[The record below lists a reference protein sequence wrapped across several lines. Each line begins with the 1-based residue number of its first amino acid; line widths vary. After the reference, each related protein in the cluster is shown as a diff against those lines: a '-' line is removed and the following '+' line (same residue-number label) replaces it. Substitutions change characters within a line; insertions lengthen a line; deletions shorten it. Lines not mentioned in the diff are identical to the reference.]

1 MRAGLAAV
9 VAGALLGLSLAV
21 DAPARSTAFWGWRYG
36 PISGT
41 VTLTTTSPRLVCAEG
56 ARNERRVVQATYRTT
71 FTGRSMRQIRAASDI
86 EYNLAA
92 GGPAGNTEPIDVRLS
107 RSFQETIHVRTIV
120 INDLGEEV
128 CTLSDEPCSGTE
140 IKALR
145 RASNRLNVRMR
156 PGGRVRIYP
165 SLPGGGPFGT
175 CARGAGEPNSTW
187 DVVRLG
193 KVFPL
198 ALFNVRRSTLRFAW
212 RGRVRGETERGT
224 PVAGSLDY
232 RAQVGLV
239 RLPGTPRARCRVC

>member
-1 MRAGLAAV
+1 MRASLAAV

-36 PISGT
+36 PITGT
-41 VTLTTTSPRLVCAEG
+41 VTLTTTSARLACAENV
-56 ARNERRVVQATYRTT
+56 RNERRVIAGTYRTT
-71 FTGRSMRQIRAASDI
+71 FTGRSMRQTRAASDI

-92 GGPAGNTEPIDVRLS
+92 GGPAGNTEPIDLRLS
-107 RSFQETIHVRTIV
+107 RSFQESVQTRTIT

-128 CTLSDEPCSGTE
+128 CTLTEELCSGIET
-140 IKALR
+140 KVLR

-156 PGGRVRIYP
+156 PRGRVFVYP

-193 KVFPL
+193 KLFPL
-198 ALFNVRRSTLRFAW
+198 GLFNVRRSTLRFAW
-212 RGRVRGETERGT
+212 RGRVRGETEQGT
-224 PVAGSLDY
+224 TVAGSLDY
-232 RAQVGLV
+232 RAQVGLA
-239 RLPGTPRARCRVC
+239 RMPGTPRARCKVC